1 MSRVTDSNEWRKMW
15 DSDKR
20 AMIDTMRRNLA
31 ADITAGYSMRGR
43 SVQNQIHDIDEY
55 EYDYFE
61 QIRKLDSM
69 SESEANKWCF
79 YDMKRRG
86 AIE

>member
-20 AMIDTMRRNLA
+20 GMIDTMRRNIA
-31 ADITAGYSMRGR
+31 SDITAGYSLNGKTVR
-43 SVQNQIHDIDEY
+43 NQIVQILDYEEEY
-55 EYDYFE
+55 KHSCEV
-61 QIRKLDSM
+61 LDSIG
-69 SESEANKWCF
+69 EKAANKWCF

-86 AIE
+86 VIE